1 MNPDSKAYIESL
13 NGKGSDH
20 YVKMSVQP
28 WDVVDTWPVEQ
39 QVGFHRGNILKYT
52 MRLGSKDER
61 LQEAKKVLHY
71 AEKLVEV
78 LANE

>member
-1 MNPDSKAYIESL
+1 
-13 NGKGSDH
+13 
-20 YVKMSVQP
+20 
-28 WDVVDTWPVEQ
+28 
-39 QVGFHRGNILKYT
+39 

-78 LANE
+78 LTNE